1 MTCLQDRDDVLSTMD
16 NTVKVS
22 RYIVLNDDGGL
33 YEVLDDLIVSEQH
46 RLLVRMASDYEVDE
60 KFTRRADGT
69 NMLLNSDGE
78 LIVRYPGTFQRTCH
92 FVGRILISARYYI
105 SFNEIDTSK
114 SDKMFEKLRK
124 RFIINVTVKSIAVVI
139 FHSATFLFLLRIYQ
153 FVLSSNINS
162 STTRHANWSI
172 VK

>member
-46 RLLVRMASDYEVDE
+46 RLLVRIASDYEVDE

-78 LIVRYPGTFQRTCH
+78 LIVRYPGTFQPRYLPLCGADSNFCALLY
-92 FVGRILISARYYI
+92 FV
-105 SFNEIDTSK
+105 
-114 SDKMFEKLRK
+114 
-124 RFIINVTVKSIAVVI
+124 
-139 FHSATFLFLLRIYQ
+139 Q
-153 FVLSSNINS
+153 
-162 STTRHANWSI
+162 
-172 VK
+172 

>member
-1 MTCLQDRDDVLSTMD
+1 MICLQGRDDVLSTMD
-16 NTVKVS
+16 NAVKVS
-22 RYIVLNDDGGL
+22 RYTVLNDDGGL

-46 RLLVRMASDYEVDE
+46 RLLVRIASDYEVDE

-69 NMLLNSDGE
+69 NMLLNSNGE

-92 FVGRILISARYYI
+92 FVGRIPISVRYYI

-114 SDKMFEKLRK
+114 SDETFDKLRK
-124 RFIINVTVKSIAVVI
+124 RSIINVTVKSIPVVI
-139 FHSATFLFLLRIYQ
+139 FRSATFLFLLRIYQ
-153 FVLSSNINS
+153 FIPSSNVNS